1 MKEKQAIKPNWMFHK
16 QNHPGSE
23 FALKWQNA
31 GNYKLVSDNSSQ
43 APLHKGL
50 AALLMTH
57 FVSNFLNFNT
67 LFLFCCRIWD
77 IFYQAADKPQSRGR
91 LECLEGKQWRFC
103 DVLGNNLWQVL
114 LHWAPKAPGK
124 PHYSRAQVAWET
136 STVIYYLFKMKSTVT
151 FHSWQNTPF
160 PVQVSKW

>member
-57 FVSNFLNFNT
+57 LSATSLTLTHFSSFAVEFGTFFIKQQINLNH
-67 LFLFCCRIWD
+67 
-77 IFYQAADKPQSRGR
+77 
-91 LECLEGKQWRFC
+91 EEG
-103 DVLGNNLWQVL
+103 
-114 LHWAPKAPGK
+114 
-124 PHYSRAQVAWET
+124 
-136 STVIYYLFKMKSTVT
+136 
-151 FHSWQNTPF
+151 
-160 PVQVSKW
+160 